1 MSLLL
6 RIVYAAHAKGTHHKL
21 ALDALR
27 HLKTNDAEGWTRVF
41 LKHADLYMQ
50 GSKAP
55 DDEFKDFKNHVLHV
69 RDNYWG
75 GAPDKVESWYGHLV
89 AALRESNWSEAVW
102 AAGVLSH
109 YYTDPIQPFHTGQS
123 EAENSVHRAAE
134 WSINRSY
141 DALRV
146 RGEIENPGLT
156 VTAGTGG
163 KWLREFVCQGAD
175 QSNPYYEKL
184 IAHYNLERGV
194 VDPPSGLDDLS
205 CRILSKLVVYAAKGY
220 AVVLDRAF
228 AEAAVSPPEVDL
240 TLDTIMA
247 AVKIPV
253 KALEKKLADAEDRKI
268 VQAMYDELKA
278 TGKVDATL
286 PEDDKVVRNAY
297 EAEVLKPRAEALAAA
312 RAKVVGAEKTVPRRA
327 PSPGPVAAPPAL
339 AKGAQL
345 QDIKVPTAEPVRI
358 ESAMPASKAV
368 RAYLALTDNVERG
381 PSIGPK
387 MAERLLA
394 VGIDTVDQLLAA
406 DPAKVASDLGDRHV
420 TAEVVTDWKDQARL
434 MIEIPGLRG
443 GQAQLLTGAGVRSR
457 ADLRQASAAD
467 VSARVLAYASSH
479 EGKRLLRDG
488 AVPDLSK
495 IEEWVSMARKAL
507 AA

>member
-1 MSLLL
+1 MSLLF

-27 HLKTNDAEGWTRVF
+27 HLRSKDAEGWTRLF

-75 GAPDKVESWYGHLV
+75 GAPDKVESWYGHFIN
-89 AALRESNWSEAVW
+89 ALRENNWSEAVW

-123 EAENSVHRAAE
+123 EAENSIHRAAE

-141 DALRV
+141 DALRA
-146 RGEIENPGLT
+146 RGEAENPDLK
-156 VTAGTGG
+156 VTAGAGDR
-163 KWLREFVCQGAD
+163 WLRDFVCAGAD

-194 VDPPSGLDDLS
+194 VDPPAGLDELS
-205 CRILSKLVVYAAKGY
+205 CRILSKLVVYAAKGFS
-220 AVVLDRAF
+220 VILDRAF

-247 AVKIPV
+247 AIKIPV

-297 EAEVLKPRAEALAAA
+297 EAEVLKPRAEALAQA
-312 RAKVVGAEKTVPRRA
+312 RAKVVDAKKVVSKRE
-327 PSPGPVAAPPAL
+327 PSAAPVAEPPAL
-339 AKGAQL
+339 AKGTQASV
-345 QDIKVPTAEPVRI
+345 KPAPEPVRL
-358 ESAMPASKAV
+358 EAAAQAV
-368 RAYLALTDNVERG
+368 KPQRAYLALTDNVEKG

-394 VGIDTVDQLLAA
+394 VGIDTVEQLLAA
-406 DPAKVASDLGDRHV
+406 DPAKVAADLGDRHV
-420 TAEVVTDWKDQARL
+420 TAEDVTDWKDQARL
-434 MIEIPGLRG
+434 MVEVPGLRG
-443 GQAQLLTGAGVRSR
+443 GQAQLLTGAGFRSR
-457 ADLRQASAAD
+457 ADLSGASAAD
-467 VSARVLAYASSH
+467 VSARVLAYASSS

-488 AVPDLSK
+488 AVPDLQR
-495 IEEWVSMARKAL
+495 IEEWVSIARKAL